1 MSAEV
6 FGKYNQK
13 EDFKPIVIEKEET
26 VKIKIKNLLKR
37 SIILGF
43 LQEKEM
49 DIIIDAMTVEEM
61 KPKDFVIK
69 EKEKGEKVYI
79 VGGG

>member
-1 MSAEV
+1 M
-6 FGKYNQK
+6 
-13 EDFKPIVIEKEET
+13 
-26 VKIKIKNLLKR
+26 KIKIKNLLKR